1 MNSNI
6 TNSNITFV
14 TGMFHLYESDYDT
27 VHKTIEK
34 RIGYFEEF
42 ALVGLNIC
50 LYTDDVYINRMKL
63 LELKYLNVRVFNIH
77 NIYQTVMGKTLLEYE
92 ERNGNKI
99 KLPKNLNALK
109 DTREFLFAMNLKT
122 ELIKYAIEQDCP
134 NSNYYMWFDF
144 SIGYIF
150 KNRLVTFQYIKN
162 IPMLEFNENFVYIP
176 GCWNKDAEKYNK
188 LIMND
193 DYLINSVV
201 WRFCGGIIFGDKTN
215 LLNFC
220 NIAENSFGEF
230 LTQFN
235 TLVWEVNYWTWIER
249 EKKFNFVWD
258 YRDHNDL
265 MLILPDK
272 ILKQT

>member
-1 MNSNI
+1 MDSNI

-14 TGMFHLYESDYDT
+14 TGMFYLYEIDYDT

-42 ALVGLNIC
+42 ASAGLNIC
-50 LYTDDVYINRMKL
+50 LYTDDVYIDRMKL
-63 LELKYLNVRVFNIH
+63 LELKYSNVCVFNIH
-77 NIYQTVMGKTLLEYE
+77 NIYQTNIGKILLEYE
-92 ERNGNKI
+92 KNSGNQLKM
-99 KLPKNLNALK
+99 PKNLNTLK
-109 DTREFLFAMNLKT
+109 DTREFMLAINLKT
-122 ELIKYAIEQDCP
+122 ELTKYAIEQDCP

-150 KNRLVTFQYIKN
+150 KNRLVTLQYVKN
-162 IPMLEFNENFVYIP
+162 IPMLEFKENFVYIP
-176 GCWNKDAEKYNK
+176 GCWNKDQDRYNK

-193 DYLINSVV
+193 DYLINSIV
-201 WRFCGGIIFGDKTN
+201 WRFCGGIIFWDKDK

-220 NIAENSFGEF
+220 NVCESNFGEF
-230 LTQFN
+230 LTRFD

-249 EKKFNFVWD
+249 ENKFNIIWE

-272 ILKQT
+272 TLK